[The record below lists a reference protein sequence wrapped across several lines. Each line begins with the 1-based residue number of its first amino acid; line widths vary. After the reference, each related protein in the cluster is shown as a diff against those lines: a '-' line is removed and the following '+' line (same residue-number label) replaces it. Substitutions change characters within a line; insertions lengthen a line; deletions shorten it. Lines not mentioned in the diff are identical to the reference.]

1 MYAQMDR
8 RNFKASKVN
17 NNYKVK
23 ALQKKLMNRFSV
35 TYWFLQQNKLI
46 LSVIIIT
53 SGYNF

>member
-1 MYAQMDR
+1 MSAQMDR